1 MTINFICDL
10 MGYFNVLYKNKLLN
24 ECYIY
29 CSFVTRVSQLKIWH
43 FLVIDIER
51 NIWRCTFNRYSFVTQ
66 FAKLTAGEQLC
77 CHCTHRKL

>member
-29 CSFVTRVSQLKIWH
+29 IYIAHLQQEYHNSKFGIFEL
-43 FLVIDIER
+43 LV
-51 NIWRCTFNRYSFVTQ
+51 
-66 FAKLTAGEQLC
+66 
-77 CHCTHRKL
+77 